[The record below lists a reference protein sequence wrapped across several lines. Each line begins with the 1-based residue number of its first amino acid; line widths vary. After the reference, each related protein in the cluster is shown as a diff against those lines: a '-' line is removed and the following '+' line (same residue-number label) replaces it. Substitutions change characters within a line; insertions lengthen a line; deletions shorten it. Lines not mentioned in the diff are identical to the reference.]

1 MNRLAPP
8 CAALALAAS
17 LASPRASAQPLVRAP
32 SEFATE
38 GARVEL
44 AGLAGTTTLLQ
55 GLPVPTRSAALALGT
70 RTEAYAE
77 DGWLTAHRI
86 QMGRIGWGS
95 EGLEGDFF
103 SAVEGGPRWT
113 TRPGEGPFVRGGV
126 AGAFVGSRQLL
137 FGWVTA
143 PRVQLG
149 FQRLGPHHLLEGGLH
164 AGALVF
170 GRFDAE
176 PGERALG
183 PAPAFG
189 PYLAVH
195 IHRLRLDV
203 EATRIEHADGPATV
217 VRGTLCG
224 HVGAFALCADG
235 LHAAVG
241 LDAAAGGAALP
252 VELFRAG
259 LLVGST
265 SIIP

>member
-1 MNRLAPP
+1 MNRHAFP
-8 CAALALAAS
+8 CAALGLAFALGALPAV
-17 LASPRASAQPLVRAP
+17 AQPLLRAAD
-32 SEFATE
+32 EFATE
-38 GARVEL
+38 GARVEI

-70 RTEAYAE
+70 RTEAYAQ

-86 QMGRIGWGS
+86 QMGRIGWGT

-113 TRPGEGPFVRGGV
+113 TRPGEGPFVRGGI
-126 AGAFVGSRQLL
+126 AGGFVGSRQLL
-137 FGWVTA
+137 FGWVTV
-143 PRVQLG
+143 PRLQLG
-149 FQRLGPHHLLEGGLH
+149 FQRLGPHQLLEGGLH

-170 GRFDAE
+170 GRFDADL
-176 PGERALG
+176 GERALG

-189 PYLAVH
+189 SYLAVH
-195 IHRLRLDV
+195 VHRLRLDV
-203 EATRIEHADGPATV
+203 EATRVEHGDGPANL

-224 HVGAFALCADG
+224 HVGAFALCAEG
-235 LHAAVG
+235 QHAA
-241 LDAAAGGAALP
+241 LDLIAPDTGAALP

-259 LLVGST
+259 FLVGST